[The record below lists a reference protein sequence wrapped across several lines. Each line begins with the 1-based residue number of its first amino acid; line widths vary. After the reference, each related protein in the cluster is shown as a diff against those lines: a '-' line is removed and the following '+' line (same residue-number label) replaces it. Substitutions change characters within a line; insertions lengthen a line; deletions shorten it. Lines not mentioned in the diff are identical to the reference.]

1 MKKKSILLLPLLLF
15 CCCGVFA
22 AQTPMETFD
31 RLRSMAIKKDAI
43 SMISMAEG
51 DLLNKLLNGEIP
63 KDFRDMLFHATDVF
77 EDAYVRMQDPNKA
90 EVYVFYRLEKKSG
103 FVCLKMKNDGAGN
116 FKVTSYVLQQPPGA
130 GVYLNRFFKALK
142 AKRTDELKEYLS
154 AELFDRYQKGG
165 MPGFAV
171 DAPYSIVPGK
181 KGSDKVDFSVTRRGL
196 NGKITLK
203 KSGMVWKISAVDEI
217 LCGVQPI
224 DVVEKLCAYSTVFVK
239 HQRAWVLYVFSRYI
253 TTLKQSESGVQG
265 ASAAVKFIQETLSF
279 PRNEEALKEVL
290 PDNTDIK
297 KFLKFTGNRYRKVT
311 PVAIESESENAAVIY
326 VLAEHPTDIEN
337 ICLYAVQV
345 QKNNESWKI
354 NTEWN
359 EKKVV
364 KVITLKDIENTL
376 DEKEMEGIIDKDAA
390 FRGVYEQKISEYMS
404 KMDRDDVIAAA
415 ASIYDITGQKM
426 SGGKIE
432 VTVKLDG
439 AYGGELIFELIF
451 DREKGRPIITGINAD
466 KSYKMEHA
474 PLNVV
479 KQLHCNVFEA
489 GKKGDD
495 EETEKLL
502 SADYKDT
509 FFEDIGKSG
518 EFTYEE
524 KSIQMK
530 SSESDSA
537 EVEVKY
543 LLKAKNADAQSEDIT
558 ANYTFVLE
566 NRRWVICD
574 VERKVIKRKPAAPAA
589 EGDGGES
596 SSAEEDNSAEEDSG
610 DKEKSGD
617 EEE

>member
-1 MKKKSILLLPLLLF
+1 
-15 CCCGVFA
+15 
-22 AQTPMETFD
+22 
-31 RLRSMAIKKDAI
+31 
-43 SMISMAEG
+43 
-51 DLLNKLLNGEIP
+51 
-63 KDFRDMLFHATDVF
+63 
-77 EDAYVRMQDPNKA
+77 
-90 EVYVFYRLEKKSG
+90 
-103 FVCLKMKNDGAGN
+103 
-116 FKVTSYVLQQPPGA
+116 
-130 GVYLNRFFKALK
+130 
-142 AKRTDELKEYLS
+142 
-154 AELFDRYQKGG
+154 
-165 MPGFAV
+165 
-171 DAPYSIVPGK
+171 
-181 KGSDKVDFSVTRRGL
+181 
-196 NGKITLK
+196 
-203 KSGMVWKISAVDEI
+203 
-217 LCGVQPI
+217 
-224 DVVEKLCAYSTVFVK
+224 
-239 HQRAWVLYVFSRYI
+239 
-253 TTLKQSESGVQG
+253 
-265 ASAAVKFIQETLSF
+265 
-279 PRNEEALKEVL
+279 
-290 PDNTDIK
+290 
-297 KFLKFTGNRYRKVT
+297 
-311 PVAIESESENAAVIY
+311 
-326 VLAEHPTDIEN
+326 
-337 ICLYAVQV
+337 VQV
-345 QKNNESWKI
+345 QKNNDSWKI

-439 AYGGELIFELIF
+439 AYGGELIFKLIF

-502 SADYKDT
+502 SDDYKDT
-509 FFEDIGKSG
+509 FFENIVKPE

-574 VERKVIKRKPAAPAA
+574 VERKVIKRKPATPAA

-596 SSAEEDNSAEEDSG
+596 SSAEEDNSAKED
-610 DKEKSGD
+610 SGD